1 MKYFISYLLVFTL
14 SWVSVLPNYHAFAED
29 TGSSKESTVYSESV
43 DKASVHGTRGEIAL
57 GTIIM
62 LATAFAA
69 PLLLK
74 SCPTKPSVMVYAAGA
89 AMFIGFEIYNWA
101 NYTKGSDK
109 VMEIYDNAEESDKQ
123 LESLTAAGEQTLEA
137 ASKTSLKGNFAM
149 SVSITWGVAAVIAG
163 IEAVLTY
170 TGVAPN
176 AGPCIGVASNF
187 HNLKRN
193 ETKLFGHQSVE
204 EINIMDKMPPL
215 KEIVEK
221 MESGR
226 NDFETYVLLKEQQ
239 RFYKGDVKS
248 MSIDEYEK
256 IKNRDILSYEKSN
269 NVNKLAKSLSSIID
283 SLIPTAYADT
293 ENKVDMGL
301 GISAASIGIIGA
313 VAMTKFS
320 TALATVKATQTTFR
334 EAVVRS
340 VGFGVAAGL
349 AGGQT
354 AIIKDAASK
363 LEKQANQY
371 FNLASQLTQANSQI
385 TLTTGINQQTQAPI
399 IKPMSS
405 SAAAIAMNGQ
415 CFTGGRGKLRTDPSC
430 SCRASKGCKKSGMPT
445 INFEG
450 FKTPNTLKNLV
461 NTNGQ
466 ITDEFYK
473 GNVQGANML
482 AEANNNKNAAR
493 LKKLNKSV
501 QKTLNS
507 ALKKSGKKPIDFDK
521 EIADNRTALFSSV
534 QDKLSSMPGNISNSL
549 STQDKTKE
557 DAEDKSVRGSGGS
570 VQIKSPAST
579 RSRAKAKKGKKGGDF
594 KFDFDLDDE
603 EEEKTKGMGHSSDS
617 AKRDKELDQYE
628 TTQDDIS
635 QRSETSLF
643 KIIETRYLKTAYPIF
658 FEEESA
664 Q

>member
-1 MKYFISYLLVFTL
+1 
-14 SWVSVLPNYHAFAED
+14 
-29 TGSSKESTVYSESV
+29 
-43 DKASVHGTRGEIAL
+43 
-57 GTIIM
+57 
-62 LATAFAA
+62 
-69 PLLLK
+69 
-74 SCPTKPSVMVYAAGA
+74 
-89 AMFIGFEIYNWA
+89 
-101 NYTKGSDK
+101 
-109 VMEIYDNAEESDKQ
+109 
-123 LESLTAAGEQTLEA
+123 
-137 ASKTSLKGNFAM
+137 
-149 SVSITWGVAAVIAG
+149 
-163 IEAVLTY
+163 
-170 TGVAPN
+170 
-176 AGPCIGVASNF
+176 
-187 HNLKRN
+187 
-193 ETKLFGHQSVE
+193 
-204 EINIMDKMPPL
+204 
-215 KEIVEK
+215 
-221 MESGR
+221 
-226 NDFETYVLLKEQQ
+226 
-239 RFYKGDVKS
+239 
-248 MSIDEYEK
+248 
-256 IKNRDILSYEKSN
+256 
-269 NVNKLAKSLSSIID
+269 
-283 SLIPTAYADT
+283 
-293 ENKVDMGL
+293 
-301 GISAASIGIIGA
+301 
-313 VAMTKFS
+313 
-320 TALATVKATQTTFR
+320 
-334 EAVVRS
+334 
-340 VGFGVAAGL
+340 
-349 AGGQT
+349 
-354 AIIKDAASK
+354 
-363 LEKQANQY
+363 
-371 FNLASQLTQANSQI
+371 
-385 TLTTGINQQTQAPI
+385 
-399 IKPMSS
+399 
-405 SAAAIAMNGQ
+405 
-415 CFTGGRGKLRTDPSC
+415 
-430 SCRASKGCKKSGMPT
+430 MPT

-557 DAEDKSVRGSGGS
+557 EAEDKSVRGSGGS

-658 FEEESA
+658 FEEESS